1 MIPLKFKKLLS
12 AGGFFKVKHLKAVG
26 STNDFLKS
34 LPLSKARDG
43 LVVVADEQTG
53 GRGRFERRFFS
64 PRGGLYFSILI
75 RPNSQE
81 VLDKLTI
88 ISAIA
93 TCDAVR
99 KICKDEATIKWV
111 NDVLIGAKKC
121 SGILAETTE
130 NLKGFAIVGIGVN
143 IGSVHADVQ
152 DIACAV
158 TDKGKDTRWELLAS
172 ILENFENLYNN
183 FDKIKIADLYKQH
196 CSTLG
201 ARVRVIP
208 NGGDE
213 YLATAESLDEE
224 CRLAVKDEK
233 GETHVLDS
241 GEVSIVS
248 TR

>member
-12 AGGFFKVKHLKAVG
+12 ADGFFKVKHLKTIG

-53 GRGRFERRFFS
+53 GRGRFERCFFS

-121 SGILAETTE
+121 S
-130 NLKGFAIVGIGVN
+130 
-143 IGSVHADVQ
+143 
-152 DIACAV
+152 
-158 TDKGKDTRWELLAS
+158 
-172 ILENFENLYNN
+172 
-183 FDKIKIADLYKQH
+183 
-196 CSTLG
+196 
-201 ARVRVIP
+201 
-208 NGGDE
+208 
-213 YLATAESLDEE
+213 
-224 CRLAVKDEK
+224 
-233 GETHVLDS
+233 
-241 GEVSIVS
+241 
-248 TR
+248 